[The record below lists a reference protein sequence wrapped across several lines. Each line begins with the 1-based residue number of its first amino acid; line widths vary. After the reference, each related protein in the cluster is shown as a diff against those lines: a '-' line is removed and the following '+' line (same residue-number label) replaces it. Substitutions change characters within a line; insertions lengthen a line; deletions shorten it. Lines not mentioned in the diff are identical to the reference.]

1 MRTVNVG
8 VIGVGAMGENHV
20 RVYHKMEEANLIAV
34 SDVSE
39 RALKKIEKK
48 YGAKGYTDY
57 CELLENPDIE
67 VVSVCVPTTFHHAVV
82 MEAIRH
88 KKHILVEK
96 PIAFTLTE
104 AEEMIT
110 AAKEAGV
117 ILATGH
123 VERFN
128 PAVQK
133 AKELIDDGVIGDIVS
148 AFAKRVGPLPPR
160 IKDVG
165 VSIDLA
171 IHDLDIMN
179 YLFDEEITQVYGTMN
194 SSFDDSEFEDHAE
207 IMVSFD
213 NESTGIIEVNWLTPY
228 KRRELELT
236 GTAGIISV
244 DYIQQSIEVYGKFAQ
259 DIEIIHEEPLKG
271 ELNSFLHSVVE
282 GEEPVITGEDGLKAL
297 KMVIAANKS
306 SKEHRPI
313 SLNELER

>member
-20 RVYHKMEEANLIAV
+20 RVYHKMEEANLMGV

-57 CELLENPDIE
+57 CELLANPEIE

-82 MEAIRH
+82 MEAIKH
-88 KKHILVEK
+88 KKHVLVEK

-104 AEEMIT
+104 AEEMIA

-148 AFAKRVGPLPPR
+148 AIAKRVGPLPPR

-179 YLFDEEITQVYGTMN
+179 YLFEEEITQVYGTMN

-244 DYIQQSIEVYGKFAQ
+244 DYIQQSIEVFGKFAQ
-259 DIEIIHEEPLKG
+259 DIEIVHEEPLKG
-271 ELNSFLHSVVE
+271 ELKSFLNSVVE
-282 GEEPVITGEDGLKAL
+282 EKEPVITGEDGLKAL

-306 SKEHRPI
+306 SKEHRPV
-313 SLNELER
+313 SLDELK